1 MKLWKK
7 NFSQDFESNEEQCTG
22 HEEYTDYFYTHAHVH
37 MFAVC
42 MNISINV
49 PVLTKVNEISIKLYR
64 SFNEAFYSLSN
75 LQYHEL
81 SPLVPVTF

>member
-7 NFSQDFESNEEQCTG
+7 NFSQDFKSNEEQCTG

-49 PVLTKVNEISIKLYR
+49 PVLTKK
-64 SFNEAFYSLSN
+64 
-75 LQYHEL
+75 
-81 SPLVPVTF
+81 